1 MKVSGNTSGVGSTPG
16 VTGAK
21 PSAPVQP
28 AGVPAGSA
36 VPGDAL
42 SVSSSAQI
50 IAVVSVEIKKIPDI
64 RTDKVDAIKAK
75 MDSDDYYPDS
85 EAVADGLVRE
95 HMPPQS
101 GRDLT

>member
-16 VTGAK
+16 VTGSK
-21 PSAPVQP
+21 PSPVQP
-28 AGVPAGSA
+28 SGVAAGPTVQ
-36 VPGDAL
+36 GDAL

-50 IAVVSVEIKKIPDI
+50 IAVVSAEIKKIPDI

-101 GRDLT
+101 GPDLT